1 MSVDE
6 LFRELEA
13 AIAGGDLERIGS
25 VAQRILAQAPDD
37 ADAHKCLVRALIQ
50 RDDNDAALRALDA
63 APTAVQSA
71 LEFERTYALYRAG
84 RLQDAAQRL
93 AALASAAS
101 PHALALRAQIAYAQ
115 GDYAHAEALFAQLLQ
130 RPGPLSVA
138 DVRAN
143 WLAARSQ
150 LGLLDPTLPDSAAAL
165 VSTHE
170 QLFNVACADAAAHR
184 FDSAERLLLQA
195 KAACQ
200 RAADAG
206 DVSADDLLV
215 ELAPLDVQLAFVR
228 HARLARGA
236 DASAIAA
243 VYEDA
248 LERLPH
254 TSAVH
259 AVAANNFEALRDAAD
274 VFQAQ
279 RHLKQAA
286 TARLLPSQ
294 LATVAWN
301 RAQLALRTNHKDA
314 IAPLVAQLGDAAA
327 PLVPLA
333 RAPLDEAATLIRAA
347 ADDTAASVGATLEQY
362 LKTNP
367 NAARV
372 VALVA
377 QRALVAGDKAKFVGV
392 LQSVPDLA
400 RYPALAGAAFAIMSD
415 AGSAG
420 AVEWLQRL
428 AAEQLAPRTLQLG
441 VGRALLK
448 LNRNAEAAKLFDAL
462 VARNKRDAE
471 AVALLIEACAVSDPQ
486 RAAELSTRLPP
497 LPAAV
502 GFDIELELADS
513 PDATRLTAIAAQV
526 SGDGAAPDAAAAA
539 AAAKVDAE
547 RRAKKRAHRRKYRKI
562 ILPKGV
568 DPANPQKG
576 PKPDAERWIPKR
588 LRTKAKGGKV
598 GGRGAQGGGKTEEP
612 TSGKAQIFDAHA
624 APAPKAGG
632 GGKRGGKGGKGKK
645 R

>member
-6 LFRELEA
+6 LFRELES
-13 AIAGGDLERIGS
+13 AIAGGDLERITS
-25 VAQRILAQAPDD
+25 VAQRILAQAPLD

-63 APTAVQSA
+63 APAAVQSA

-84 RLQDAAQRL
+84 RLRDAAVRL
-93 AALASAAS
+93 DAHATA
-101 PHALALRAQIAYAQ
+101 PFALALRAQIAYAQ
-115 GDYAHAEALFAQLLQ
+115 ADFAHAESLFAQLLQ
-130 RPGPLSVA
+130 RPGPLNVA

-150 LGLLDPTLPDSAAAL
+150 LGLLDPTLADSDAAL

-170 QLFNVACADAAAHR
+170 QLFNVACADVAAHR

-215 ELAPLDVQLAFVR
+215 ELAPLDVQLAYVR

-248 LERLPH
+248 IQRLPH

-347 ADDTAASVGATLEQY
+347 SDDSGKDTAASVGATLEQY

-420 AVEWLQRL
+420 VVEWLQRL
-428 AAEQLAPRTLQLG
+428 AAEQLAPRTLQIG

-526 SGDGAAPDAAAAA
+526 SGDGAAAPDAAAAA

-576 PKPDAERWIPKR
+576 PKPDPERWIPKR

-632 GGKRGGKGGKGKK
+632 GGKRGGKGKK